1 MPVTFTVIVQ
11 VAAAASEPFASAM
24 LVPPAVAVTDP
35 APQVVDAFGADA
47 IVTPDGSAS
56 VNATPESATL
66 PIAVLGMLIVK
77 TDVSPAE
84 IVAGANASLSVVPAR
99 WMLRSAVA
107 GAAFET
113 PCVVD
118 SAFAA
123 IVFV

>member
-1 MPVTFTVIVQ
+1 MTLTVIVQ
-11 VAAAASEPFASAM
+11 VSAAASEPFASAM

-35 APQVVDAFGADA
+35 APQVVDALGVAA

-56 VNATPESATL
+56 VNATPESATF
-66 PIAVLGMLIVK
+66 PTAVFGMLIVK
-77 TDVSPAE
+77 TDVPPAE
-84 IVAGANASLSVVPAR
+84 IVAGKKASLSVVPAR

-107 GAAFET
+107 AAAFET
-113 PCVVD
+113 PSVVD